1 MSNEG
6 DNKIRSFV
14 FIPESVESITGV
26 YYFSLP
32 ENTTIIERI
41 QEVAGGF
48 ISNTGSLPRYVLP
61 ADFIKSYKTTD
72 EFIEI
77 ILNYK
82 IAMVYTTLHYKDVT
96 IINLI
101 QHADVRINGI
111 EYHPEYFNVFLQNLT
126 NDKSKLIFTDKI
138 IIYNKNKLCKRTEN
152 SLEPVEQFT
161 RIYNEYTYLID
172 NEIYTFINND
182 NFYYPIGSMK
192 IHYKEGRQQMLQFR
206 KGLFNITDFMDN
218 FNTAIMSWYYNNEHG
233 GLTNYDIHFKI
244 EITDNKI
251 IVTNLRS
258 NNNAWHNDFTIT
270 VKLPFY
276 FLHNFPYYLDTSQ
289 EIIYY
294 NVIEFD
300 KYTPEYTTIT
310 IGNEQQMFIL
320 PEENQNVSEII
331 PLNFIGYIESYTEN
345 TVTLT
350 EKVNY
355 TTNTIDCIENNHTIF
370 CEGFDSCTLSIKK
383 QRTIETKYTQVTEN
397 VYYYNKSLYMDN
409 HNKFIHVNNIDYPLE
424 NSFVSYYNFIHT
436 VFPRTL
442 KRLGLSLH
450 FDNYNNFKAVDD
462 NTKATVTYEIT
473 IDNYYLKSLPGTITT
488 DYNNVSTF
496 TSGIITKDSALTFT
510 VPEINYNVTEL
521 IRLFVPGVKSIT
533 DTSVTFNQPVA
544 FIYEKSK
551 SSLCFSKYFY
561 CFNYQLNSPV
571 FSTVQSFKEPVNY
584 FTENLSNYSLPMGK
598 YTPEEFFKL
607 AYYYTNDTTELP
619 ETFFNESEMILE
631 TSEKLPEI
639 NNFAFNSL
647 FTEIDGIIHCN
658 LQKYNDSFIING
670 TTFNFPD
677 QFMTLYDKTV
687 YVSKQFKALG
697 YNVTKISTGL
707 IHVITN
713 TPIEFTCN
721 DIQLFDHSFAF
732 YFMLDNDTS
741 IIYRTQRIYS
751 TYYALNKDELN
762 EYFKVIYKLT
772 DNSWELV
779 DIDLHITKFTI
790 YNTGITTYFNLPI
803 RFIYSQRH
811 CPDYIPGSEYSGYQ
825 MIHFTENLNG
835 NNNFNT
841 NVIYYIWPF
850 RAAVTGD
857 NEYSFGHYGGYGN
870 YGYYRNDSK
879 YNYNEYSD
887 CAISIEDKSSGV
899 NKLIATTNSFDFI
912 IETKT
917 ESIPIV
923 FPTFNGNIYKT
934 LELFDLLIAE
944 RNVTT
949 DFNYGK
955 LSLSSDNNFRIIT
968 ESPGFLLAIIKYFN
982 KFSKTF
988 VGDIFESYEYTLN
1001 INGNNISIPKKRWIY
1016 SSDIG
1021 YFYLNT
1027 LGTITHADTIYYR
1040 DHKIHLK
1047 FNEPVKVN
1055 YSTSAINTD
1064 KDLFTITK
1072 YNETTDLI
1080 VLEQPDNS
1088 KNYLINDNKLI
1099 QIDSS
1104 QESLIIYNN
1113 KLHAKTGN
1121 WYLTKEQ
1128 TAEFISGCFAACEF
1142 NAPELT
1148 YTMEKTF
1155 TPPPY
1160 IISNWFC
1167 KNINDTNTFQI
1178 DSKYYVTT
1186 NEIRC
1191 KLIENDELSDTIIFT
1206 ESLGIDYNIS
1216 ELIPS
1221 NYGIECS
1228 ERFHEYTVIDNKL
1241 IKVPKSTP
1249 EFTEINGQLTDGSEL
1264 ISEINSENNE
1274 IKIMYSSQEFIVP
1287 LPLGYYNNSE
1297 LTEILGTY
1305 ISLAINKEIDA
1316 VAHGRMLKINGSI
1329 EFIETNS
1336 IDYFMFIDSK
1346 LFSVSGND
1354 YYQLGRIRFN
1364 EKTYVL
1370 PFITEDTYAGYFEFY
1385 DNDSEINLKE
1395 SLGCSFST
1403 WEFINPP
1410 VIAIEITE
1418 NKVKFNNPI
1427 MLYLSTSSNYKI
1439 TDYIQCKNNRDYKEH
1454 VKYFNDNNR
1463 KYFLYFR
1470 GIEHSNNSFQ
1480 FIQRDIYAD
1489 RIFYSE
1495 YFYYNKS
1502 VECIIDPDKNLIV
1515 PAFDSNGNQL
1525 VHLNKVNDY
1534 EFIYNNEYYYRIN
1547 SNNNIINISS
1557 FNTTNGDF
1565 KLINSITNETYTLYK
1580 LASILSYPYASN
1592 TNGINFICKNHDYYY
1607 INNYK
1612 LTNYYQFTFARD
1624 NNNLFK
1630 PGHTYSELM
1639 FKIIETPA
1647 LTLFENIPRNVY
1659 GYIIQWPRKHIHCIS
1674 SNCNQIRINDEIRE
1688 IIPGAYIEPQIELV
1702 KQLNINITKG
1712 DIIINNNI
1720 SFDNLEYPL
1729 TNQYYFSKFSK
1740 SKQPFVTINNTNNVI
1755 KYIIRTAFDGKPGRN
1770 TSIEKTFTVY
1780 LPHGNYYNHVELFTE
1795 IFNCTSKTGYPIIFD
1810 KYSET
1815 KFSARINF
1823 NNYADFMLFK
1833 VPNGIDNI
1841 PLFKNL
1847 FFYNYPVNTNYNVFT
1862 QTKTMKLF
1870 PIHSHYYFCTTDTII
1885 LNIPDRS
1892 GIGYGTQIAMVSKN
1906 NEGLFYKEYDLIS
1919 INFETLVNEIFANV
1933 SISKVNENKFIVDTT
1948 DILAISLPSNIIKLF
1963 NINSDNLSDDYTL
1976 FSMYNNVS
1984 ANRSSYDIT
1993 AKTFMITENRLL
2005 INYCN
2010 NVFTF
2015 VEFSE

>member
-6 DNKIRSFV
+6 NNKIRSFV
-14 FIPESVESITGV
+14 FIPESVENITGV

-41 QEVAGGF
+41 QEMQGA
-48 ISNTGSLPRYVLP
+48 ITGKTGNLPEYILP
-61 ADFIKSYKTTD
+61 ADFIKSHRTTD

-82 IAMVYTTLHYKDVT
+82 IAMVYTTLHYRDVT

-138 IIYNKNKLCKRTEN
+138 IIYNKNTLCKRTEN

-192 IHYKEGRQQMLQFR
+192 IHFKNGRQQMLQFR
-206 KGLFNITDFMDN
+206 KGLFDITDFMDN

-233 GLTNYDIHFKI
+233 GLTSGSYDIHFKI
-244 EITDNKI
+244 EIIDNRI

-258 NNNAWHNDFTIT
+258 DGNHWHNDFTIT

-289 EIIYY
+289 AIVYY
-294 NVIEFD
+294 DVIEFD
-300 KYTPEYTTIT
+300 KYTPEYTAIT

-320 PEENQNVSEII
+320 PENNQNVSEII

-355 TTNTIDCIENNHTIF
+355 TTDTFDCLENNNKVF
-370 CEGFDSCTLSIKK
+370 CEGFNSCTLSIKK
-383 QRTIETKYTQVTEN
+383 QRTIETKYIQITEN

-409 HNKFIHVNNIDYPLE
+409 HNKFIHINNIDYPLE
-424 NSFVSYYNFIHT
+424 NSFVSYYDFIHT

-450 FDNYNNFKAVDD
+450 FDNYNNFKAIDD
-462 NTKATVTYEIT
+462 NTKATITNEIT

-488 DYNNVSTF
+488 DYNNISTF
-496 TSGIITKDSALTFT
+496 TSGIITKDSAITFT
-510 VPEINYNVTEL
+510 IPEINYNVTEL

-533 DTSVTFNQPVA
+533 DTSVTFDKPVA
-544 FIYEKSK
+544 FIYEKTK

-571 FSTVQSFKEPVNY
+571 FSTVQSFKEPTNY

-598 YTPEEFFKL
+598 YTPEEFFIL
-607 AYYYTNDTTELP
+607 AYYYTNDTTEFP

-647 FTEIDGIIHCN
+647 FTETNGIIHVN
-658 LQKYNDSFIING
+658 LQKYNDSFVING

-687 YVSKQFKALG
+687 YVSKQLG

-707 IHVITN
+707 IHVN

-721 DIQLFDHSFAF
+721 DIQLFDNSFAF

-751 TYYALNKDELN
+751 TYYALNKDEIN

-772 DNSWELV
+772 EDSWEPV
-779 DIDLHITKFTI
+779 DIDLQVTSITLANVA
-790 YNTGITTYFNLPI
+790 NTVRFNRSI

-811 CPDYIPGSEYSGYQ
+811 YPDYIPGSEYSGYR
-825 MIHFTENLNG
+825 MLHLTEKYTKS
-835 NNNFNT
+835 FDKSIT
-841 NVIYYIWPF
+841 YYNWPF
-850 RAAVTGD
+850 MAAVTGD
-857 NEYSFGHYGGYGN
+857 DSFGHYGGYGN
-870 YGYYRNDSK
+870 YGQYRNNTD
-879 YNYNEYSD
+879 YNYSEYSA
-887 CAISIEDKSSGV
+887 CAISVEDKSSGV

-923 FPTFNGNIYKT
+923 FPKFNGNIYKT
-934 LELFDLLIAE
+934 LELFELLLAE

-949 DFNYGK
+949 EFNYGK
-955 LSLSSDNNFRIIT
+955 LSLISDNDFRIIT

-988 VGDIFESYEYTLN
+988 IGDIFESYEYTLN
-1001 INGNNISIPKKRWIY
+1001 INGNKISIPKKRRIY
-1016 SSDIG
+1016 SSDTG

-1040 DHKIHLK
+1040 DNKIHLK

-1064 KDLFTITK
+1064 TDLFTITK
-1072 YNETTDLI
+1072 YNETSDLI

-1088 KNYLINDNKLI
+1088 KNYLINEDNLI

-1113 KLHAKTGN
+1113 KLYAKTGN

-1128 TAEFISGCFAACEF
+1128 TAEFISGCFTACEF

-1148 YTMEKTF
+1148 YIMEKTF
-1155 TPPPY
+1155 TPPPC

-1228 ERFHEYTVIDNKL
+1228 ERFHEYSVINGKL
-1241 IKVPKSTP
+1241 IKVPKSIP
-1249 EFTEINGQLTDGSEL
+1249 EFTEINGQLTNGSEL
-1264 ISEINSENNE
+1264 ISEVNSENNE

-1297 LTEILGTY
+1297 FTEILGTY

-1316 VAHGRMLKINGSI
+1316 VVHGRMLKINTSI
-1329 EFIETNS
+1329 KFIETNS
-1336 IDYFMFIDSK
+1336 IDYFMFIDNK

-1364 EKTYVL
+1364 EKTYIL

-1403 WEFINPP
+1403 WDIINPP
-1410 VIAIEITE
+1410 VIATEITGG
-1418 NKVKFNNPI
+1418 KVKFNNPI
-1427 MLYLSTSSNYKI
+1427 MLYLSTSANYKI
-1439 TDYIQCKNNRDYKEH
+1439 TDYIECKNSKDYKEH

-1463 KYFLYFR
+1463 KIFLYFK

-1502 VECIIDPDKNLIV
+1502 VECIIDPDKNLII

-1525 VHLNKVNDY
+1525 IHLNKVNDY

-1547 SNNNIINISS
+1547 NANNNIKIVS
-1557 FNTTNGDF
+1557 FGSRTNGGF

-1580 LASILSYPYASN
+1580 LASILCYPFATHASHGKN
-1592 TNGINFICKNHDYYY
+1592 YILTNHDYYY
-1607 INNYK
+1607 INDY
-1612 LTNYYQFTFARD
+1612 TNYYQITFARD
-1624 NNNLFK
+1624 NASLFK
-1630 PGHTYSELM
+1630 PGHTYSDLM
-1639 FKIIETPA
+1639 FKIINTPA

-1659 GYIIQWPRKHIHCIS
+1659 TYIIQWPRKHIHCIS

-1688 IIPGAYIEPQIELV
+1688 ITPGAYIEPQIELV
-1702 KQLNINITKG
+1702 KQLNINKCN
-1712 DIIINNNI
+1712 NNNI

-1729 TNQYYFSKFSK
+1729 TNQYYFRKFSK
-1740 SKQPFVTINNTNNVI
+1740 SKRVFVTINNTNNVI
-1755 KYIIRTAFDGKPGRN
+1755 KYTIRTAFDGKTERN

-1780 LPHGNYYNHVELFTE
+1780 LTHGNYYNHVELFTE
-1795 IFNCTSKTGYPIIFD
+1795 IINCTSKTGYPIIFD
-1810 KYSET
+1810 KYSEIEY
-1815 KFSARINF
+1815 SARINF
-1823 NNYADFMLFK
+1823 SNYADFMLHK

-1847 FFYNYPVNTNYNVFT
+1847 FFYNYPVNTTYD
-1862 QTKTMKLF
+1862 TKTQIKSMKLF
-1870 PIHSHYYFCTTDTII
+1870 PIHSHYYFCTTDTIV
-1885 LNIPDRS
+1885 LNVPKRS

-1906 NEGLFYKEYDLIS
+1906 NKGLFYKEYDLVS

-1933 SISKVNENKFIVDTT
+1933 PVTKVNENKFIVDTT
-1948 DILAISLPSNIIKLF
+1948 DILAISLPSYIIKLF

-1976 FSMYNNVS
+1976 FSMYTSIS

-2005 INYCN
+2005 ISYCN
-2010 NVFTF
+2010 NVFAF